1 MRQLKNIVMGLL
13 VTLIIFGSTAMALT
27 PAEIDDLVA
36 SMTLDE
42 KVGQMTQPE
51 RGTANTNDVKNY
63 FLGSILSGGGSHPSS
78 NTLTGWADMHDDYQ
92 NAAMSTRLG
101 IPILYGIDAVH
112 GHSNVIGAT
121 IFPHNIGLGAT
132 RDPDLIEEIGRITAK
147 EVRCTGIEWTFA
159 PCVAVVRDERWGR
172 TYEGFGED
180 PELATMFSG
189 RFVKGLQGIDMYM
202 NGEHI
207 VACAKHYVGDGGTVG
222 GDDQGNTVCTEQEL
236 RDIHMPGYYEAIANG
251 VGTIMP
257 SFSSWNGLKMHEN
270 SYLLTDVLKTE
281 LGFDGFLIS
290 DWHAVDQVSGNT
302 FYDDVVLCV
311 NAGIDMGMQPGNWQ
325 DWITHLKTA
334 AGNGDIPMSRI
345 DDAVR
350 RILTIKNDAGLLD
363 GVTANILADR
373 TLVNGGALGSQAH
386 RDVARD
392 AVRKSLVLL
401 KNDGVLPISKG
412 ANVFVAGKNANDI
425 GNQCGGWTISWQG
438 SSGNITTGT
447 TILQGIQNEVAA
459 GGGSV
464 TFSENGSGSSGHDVA
479 IVVIGETPY
488 AEGNGDNGS
497 LTLDSTDT
505 SCLSNI
511 DPSVPT
517 IVVLVSGRPMMI
529 SDYISGWDA
538 FVAAWLPGTEG
549 DGVAEVLFGDYD
561 FTGVLP
567 HTWPRNIGQVPINVG
582 DSPYDPLYAYG
593 FGLDH
598 GTILPSVTITSPTNG
613 SIVPAGNITI
623 TADAS
628 VASGSITKV
637 EFYEG
642 LNLLGEDTTS
652 PYSYTWN
659 SVADG
664 CYTIKAKATSDVG
677 DSNTDSV
684 SISVGTGCAGENS
697 PFLGSPFVLPTRI
710 EVEDYDLGGEG
721 VAFHD
726 SDSVKDGDSSY
737 RSPDPVDLENCSEG
751 TSNLGFIRANE
762 WLEYTVTVPASG
774 TYDIDIRVAS
784 QDTGGNFHIE
794 FNGVDVTGN
803 IHAPATGGWQTWTT
817 VSATAALSAGT
828 QIMRYVNA
836 NSGDEYNINYFD
848 FTAPTVTV
856 PDVVGTSET
865 IGHQAITGI
874 GLELGTTTYAYSDT
888 VPENIIISQN
898 PTAGTSVPIGTSVDT
913 VVSLGP
919 QTTTVT
925 VPNVIGMTQA
935 AAESA
940 ITGVGLVMGTVSQA
954 YSETVP
960 LGDTISQNPIGGAS
974 VSSGSSVDIV
984 ISQGPLPIADGL
996 ANADIDV
1003 FGTRI
1008 GTYNDTRTS
1017 DDTYEELTEIESG
1030 GNPNSRH
1037 SYLEHKWTIG
1047 VAAGTTVTFNV
1058 EAYHTSNSEG
1068 DDFIFAYSTDDI
1080 SYTNMLTVTKT
1091 SDDNISQSYT
1101 LPPSLSGTVY
1111 IRVTDSDQ
1119 SIANKVL
1126 DTLFIDEMYIDS
1138 GSSTVT
1144 VPDVVGMDQAAA
1156 QSAITGAS
1164 LTVGTVS
1171 QAFSDTVAIG
1181 DTISQ
1186 NPIGGTSVSSGSSV
1200 DISVSLG
1207 FRGDLDDDGDVDI
1220 VDVQIMASEWATA
1233 GTQADIG
1240 PIDINGDGG
1249 DGWVDFGDFAV
1260 LASDWQKSI
1269 Q

>member
-1 MRQLKNIVMGLL
+1 MRGILRGSAVTVVIGASLGAVPKECVWRMSHQFEVYKCLEMGSRMRQLKNIVMGLL

-189 RFVKGLQGIDMYM
+189 RFVKGLQGIDTYM

-325 DWITHLKTA
+325 EWISNLKTA

-363 GVTANILADR
+363 GVAANILADR
-373 TLVNGGALGSQAH
+373 TLVNGGVLGSQAH
-386 RDVARD
+386 RDVARE

-613 SIVPAGNITI
+613 SIVPAGC
-623 TADAS
+623 
-628 VASGSITKV
+628 G
-637 EFYEG
+637 
-642 LNLLGEDTTS
+642 
-652 PYSYTWN
+652 
-659 SVADG
+659 
-664 CYTIKAKATSDVG
+664 
-677 DSNTDSV
+677 
-684 SISVGTGCAGENS
+684 
-697 PFLGSPFVLPTRI
+697 
-710 EVEDYDLGGEG
+710 
-721 VAFHD
+721 
-726 SDSVKDGDSSY
+726 
-737 RSPDPVDLENCSEG
+737 
-751 TSNLGFIRANE
+751 
-762 WLEYTVTVPASG
+762 
-774 TYDIDIRVAS
+774 
-784 QDTGGNFHIE
+784 
-794 FNGVDVTGN
+794 
-803 IHAPATGGWQTWTT
+803 
-817 VSATAALSAGT
+817 
-828 QIMRYVNA
+828 
-836 NSGDEYNINYFD
+836 
-848 FTAPTVTV
+848 
-856 PDVVGTSET
+856 
-865 IGHQAITGI
+865 
-874 GLELGTTTYAYSDT
+874 
-888 VPENIIISQN
+888 
-898 PTAGTSVPIGTSVDT
+898 
-913 VVSLGP
+913 
-919 QTTTVT
+919 
-925 VPNVIGMTQA
+925 
-935 AAESA
+935 
-940 ITGVGLVMGTVSQA
+940 
-954 YSETVP
+954 
-960 LGDTISQNPIGGAS
+960 
-974 VSSGSSVDIV
+974 
-984 ISQGPLPIADGL
+984 
-996 ANADIDV
+996 
-1003 FGTRI
+1003 
-1008 GTYNDTRTS
+1008 
-1017 DDTYEELTEIESG
+1017 
-1030 GNPNSRH
+1030 
-1037 SYLEHKWTIG
+1037 
-1047 VAAGTTVTFNV
+1047 
-1058 EAYHTSNSEG
+1058 
-1068 DDFIFAYSTDDI
+1068 
-1080 SYTNMLTVTKT
+1080 
-1091 SDDNISQSYT
+1091 
-1101 LPPSLSGTVY
+1101 
-1111 IRVTDSDQ
+1111 
-1119 SIANKVL
+1119 
-1126 DTLFIDEMYIDS
+1126 
-1138 GSSTVT
+1138 
-1144 VPDVVGMDQAAA
+1144 
-1156 QSAITGAS
+1156 
-1164 LTVGTVS
+1164 
-1171 QAFSDTVAIG
+1171 
-1181 DTISQ
+1181 
-1186 NPIGGTSVSSGSSV
+1186 
-1200 DISVSLG
+1200 
-1207 FRGDLDDDGDVDI
+1207 
-1220 VDVQIMASEWATA
+1220 
-1233 GTQADIG
+1233 
-1240 PIDINGDGG
+1240 
-1249 DGWVDFGDFAV
+1249 
-1260 LASDWQKSI
+1260 
-1269 Q
+1269 